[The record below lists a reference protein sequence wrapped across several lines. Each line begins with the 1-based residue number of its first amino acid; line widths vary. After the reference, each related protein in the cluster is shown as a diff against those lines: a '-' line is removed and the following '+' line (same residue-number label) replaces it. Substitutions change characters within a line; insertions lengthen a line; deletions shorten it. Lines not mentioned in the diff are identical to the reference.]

1 MAGQD
6 VMERPA
12 RAKKSRK
19 KAELQDAARADP
31 AAQPHRLKRVVV
43 TSPKGGSGKTGT
55 TRNLAVAAALDGY
68 RVATIDLD
76 PQRSLTRWWEKR
88 PDEATNIDHFAAH
101 IRDVNAVLAEVADFD
116 LMIFDTPTSVEE
128 YLEAM
133 KKLIVACDLA
143 LITTQETD
151 DDLDSV
157 LPWMDAVRKYQRNA
171 AFLFNRIKP
180 RTVMFTDARNRVV
193 GNGYQTCPVEV
204 PDYTDIATSG
214 NQGIGVLELRGAK
227 GRDHMTGVW
236 GYVRS
241 SVGLSK

>member
-1 MAGQD
+1 MAAQD
-6 VMERPA
+6 MMERPV
-12 RAKKSRK
+12 RAKKSRGK
-19 KAELQDAARADP
+19 HAVKAVQVDP
-31 AAQPHRLKRVVV
+31 AAQLHRLKRVVV

-68 RVATIDLD
+68 RVATVDLD

-88 PDEATNIDHFAAH
+88 PEEATNIDHFAAH
-101 IRDVNAVLAEVADFD
+101 IRDIDDVLAEVTEFD
-116 LMIFDTPTSVEE
+116 LVLYDTPTSVEE
-128 YLEAM
+128 YLEQM
-133 KKLIVACDLA
+133 KALVVASDLA

-157 LPWMDAVRKYQRNA
+157 LPWMDAVRKYQRNT
-171 AFLFNRIKP
+171 AFLFNKIKP

-204 PDYTDIATSG
+204 PDYTDIATAG

-227 GRDHMTGVW
+227 GREHMTGVW
-236 GYVRS
+236 GFVRS
-241 SVGLSK
+241 NLGLSV

>member
-1 MAGQD
+1 MAAQD
-6 VMERPA
+6 MMERPV
-12 RAKKSRK
+12 RAKKSGRK
-19 KAELQDAARADP
+19 QAVKAVQVDP
-31 AAQPHRLKRVVV
+31 VTQLHRLKRVVV

-68 RVATIDLD
+68 RVATVDLD

-88 PDEATNIDHFAAH
+88 PEEATNIDHFAAH
-101 IRDVNAVLAEVADFD
+101 TRDIDDVLAEVIEFD
-116 LMIFDTPTSVEE
+116 LVLYDTPTSVEE
-128 YLEAM
+128 YLEQM
-133 KKLIVACDLA
+133 KALIVASDLA

-157 LPWMDAVRKYQRNA
+157 LPWMDAVRKYQRNT
-171 AFLFNRIKP
+171 AFLFNKIKP

-204 PDYTDIATSG
+204 PDYTDIATAG

-227 GRDHMTGVW
+227 GREHMTGVW
-236 GYVRS
+236 GFVRS
-241 SVGLSK
+241 SLGLSA